1 MLFSKKVYKSCWQ
14 VGKHIYNI
22 VARLRK
28 SRRRD
33 KPPGMDGK
41 TMKCTKKSVNEML
54 ERRDYLKRIYW
65 VQGETGMDVNRP
77 FTLGTAVAC
86 YGEDGQC
93 QVIHVN
99 PQNEYEDTRCYYG
112 AVDVTELIERW
123 LTDYEYTR
131 ADVVADIAAA
141 ITQDMA

>member
-1 MLFSKKVYKSCWQ
+1 ME
-14 VGKHIYNI
+14 
-22 VARLRK
+22 
-28 SRRRD
+28 
-33 KPPGMDGK
+33 
-41 TMKCTKKSVNEML
+41 CTKKSVNAAL
-54 ERRDYLKRIYW
+54 ERRDYLKRIYR
-65 VQGETGMDVNRP
+65 VQGETGMDVDRP
-77 FTLGTAVAC
+77 FTLGSAVAC

-99 PQNEYEDTRCYYG
+99 PQNEYEDTRRYYG